1 MCRLLHSH
9 HCFAAGALEKC
20 LNREHWRIYVSR
32 VAWFQKALQKCPF
45 AKNKEAG
52 RIRMLANGTS
62 LPVELGQYQGHFTSG
77 GSDDRMELTL
87 PPVFSPNVVPLS

>member
-1 MCRLLHSH
+1 MPEPGTLANL
-9 HCFAAGALEKC
+9 
-20 LNREHWRIYVSR
+20 RISRGLVSESASK
-32 VAWFQKALQKCPF
+32 VPV
-45 AKNKEAG
+45 AKNKGAG